1 MALDERKQKAIGNII
16 KGENYS
22 DVAKLSGVSRQ
33 ALYNWLDDEEFKAEL
48 NRQIQELKTH
58 GEQKMTARLD
68 TYVTEIEKLAL
79 TSHSEKVK
87 ADCLQYLVN
96 RILGTPAA
104 KQADTV
110 NDSDKDKNTQT
121 PQQLQDELARFRL
134 STKRIQNE

>member
-33 ALYNWLDDEEFKAEL
+33 ALYNWLDDEEFKVEL